1 MGKIFLLTFL
11 FMGLPYC
18 SSLDGKGP
26 ISKRIDVAQRW
37 ETAPHWLRWTP
48 SLVVARKYFVN
59 FLEYFVDASVSESS
73 ESVWRGGIMPRDEQ
87 YASHPVSSRSL
98 YGVALER
105 HRFT

>member
-26 ISKRIDVAQRW
+26 ISKRIDVAQRR

-59 FLEYFVDASVSESS
+59 LLEYFVDASVSEG
-73 ESVWRGGIMPRDEQ
+73 VWRGGIIQRDEQ

-98 YGVALER
+98 HGVALER

>member
-1 MGKIFLLTFL
+1 VGKIFLLTFL
-11 FMGLPYC
+11 LWDFRIARHSTAKDRFQNGLTWR
-18 SSLDGKGP
+18 SS
-26 ISKRIDVAQRW
+26 W

-59 FLEYFVDASVSESS
+59 FLEYFVDASVSES
-73 ESVWRGGIMPRDEQ
+73 VWRGGIMPRDEQ

-98 YGVALER
+98 HGVALER